1 MTNFSRKNPSSR
13 YNELVEKYEKIHAK
27 GKGYFNGK
35 SLLKYISN
43 VHQKIIVHECKSLL
57 DYGSGKGLLYTDE
70 CSLVEP
76 LLNNKTKGITRPL
89 QELWNLNYHQC
100 YDPAYPEHSKKPEG
114 KFDAVIS
121 IDVLEHINE
130 DDLEWVLNEIFSYAN
145 KMVFLNVACFKA
157 AKHFE
162 DGENVHISVFNP
174 EWWFILVADIM
185 KNHPGITTYL
195 LCEKVGHLTDYIIRG
210 GE

>member
-1 MTNFSRKNPSSR
+1 MTDFSRENPSER
-13 YNELVEKYEKIHAK
+13 YDELVTKYEKIHNK

-35 SLLKYISN
+35 SLLKYVTN

-57 DYGSGKGLLYTDE
+57 DYGSGKGLLYTEE
-70 CSLVEP
+70 CDMVVPLV
-76 LLNNKTKGITRPL
+76 NKGKRISRPL
-89 QELWNLNYHQC
+89 QELLNLTHHQC

-121 IDVLEHINE
+121 IDVLEHIHE
-130 DDLEWVLNEIFSYAN
+130 PDLEWVLNEIFSYSE

-174 EWWFILVADIM
+174 EWWFILVSDIM
-185 KNHPGITTYL
+185 KNYPGITTYL
-195 LCEKVGHLTDYIIRG
+195 LCEKV
-210 GE
+210 

>member
-1 MTNFSRKNPSSR
+1 MTKFSRNNPSER
-13 YNELVEKYEKIHAK
+13 YDELVKKYEKIHAK
-27 GKGYFNGK
+27 GLGYFNGK
-35 SLLKYISN
+35 SLLKYVSPI
-43 VHQKIIVHECKSLL
+43 HQKILAHECKTLL

-70 CSLVEP
+70 CSNVIP
-76 LLNNKTKGITRPL
+76 LKNGGKILKRPL
-89 QELWNLNYHQC
+89 QELWNLTKHQC
-100 YDPAYPEHSKKPEG
+100 YDPAFKKHSKKPDG

-121 IDVLEHINE
+121 IDVLEHVNE
-130 DDLEWVLNEIFSYAN
+130 DDLEWILNEIFSYSK

-174 EWWFILVADIM
+174 EWWFILVSDIM
-185 KNHPGITTYL
+185 KNHSGITTYL
-195 LCEKVGHLTDYIIRG
+195 LCEKIGNLTDYTIRG